1 MSYQALYRKYRPKTF
16 TEVYGQVQVVDTL
29 KSIID
34 SNNVTHA
41 YLFSGPRGT
50 GKTTLARIFAKAL
63 QCTEANKPCGK
74 CQSCLDAENGN
85 HNDIIEMDGASNNGV
100 DEIRDLREK
109 MKYAPS
115 TSKYKIYII
124 DEVHML
130 TTGAFNALLK
140 TLEEPPPHVIFMM
153 ATTELYKVPA
163 TILSR
168 CMRFELQELSRDNLI
183 ASLTDVAKNE
193 NVEITEEALSLI
205 AIEAKGGSR
214 DSLTLLEQVI
224 SYAQGNVITKAVA
237 QEALGGI
244 EDTDISV
251 FRQGLNENN
260 CESIFKVIEKVDAKG
275 KKVDDFIEQVIQS
288 IVNDVT
294 ASNREIA
301 ATEMLLESLRQYRYY
316 RQGILAI
323 KANVL
328 RFMTQEDRI
337 SQLEALLKTTT
348 FGVEDTKLKVG
359 TAQIEPEQN
368 VADQLPAEEVVIA
381 KEEPKVAPVKLEV
394 YHAPVEE
401 VTEEK
406 SEPEV
411 PEYFEGYG
419 VTKETT
425 VEDVK
430 TRNDIYESILQDKQ
444 ITEKLQEPEPITLIQ
459 DEIVKET
466 VAKMEEKKIFHEISV
481 TDDNVQHEKQMPIVA
496 KPQPL
501 MRVLIEA
508 ALFPEQSPIKYIRRR
523 WDLVS
528 GLPGDFYTNLLKETE
543 VRAASENTFIIAC
556 YRETAKKDLERDDVR
571 LMINE
576 ILKKELKIEIP
587 YLVVTENEWLK
598 TRGLFV
604 EQWKQGLIDETTL
617 SEYEEEQKDLG
628 VVEGQIGFQ
637 IEEPVDHTE
646 EEPES
651 VTQAKALFGDIV
663 EIR

>member
-16 TEVYGQVQVVDTL
+16 SEVYGQVQVVDTL
-29 KSIID
+29 KNIID

-63 QCTEANKPCGK
+63 QCSEGNRPCGK
-74 CQSCLDAENGN
+74 CQSCLDAESGN

-168 CMRFELQELSRDNLI
+168 CMRFELQELSKDNLT
-183 ASLTDVAKNE
+183 ASLSDVAKNE
-193 NVEITEEALSLI
+193 NIKITEEALAFI

-214 DSLTLLEQVI
+214 DSLTLFEQVI
-224 SYAQGNVITKAVA
+224 SYAQGKEITKQVA

-244 EDTDISV
+244 EDTDINV
-251 FRQGLNENN
+251 FRQGLIKNQYEEIAKIIENV
-260 CESIFKVIEKVDAKG
+260 ESKG
-275 KKVDDFIEQVIQS
+275 KKVDDFIEQVINS
-288 IVNDVT
+288 IVEDKT
-294 ASNREIA
+294 ASSREIA

-323 KANVL
+323 KANAL
-328 RFMTQEDRI
+328 RFMNQEDRLEKVE
-337 SQLEALLKTTT
+337 QLVKNITQSELQN
-348 FGVEDTKLKVG
+348 TKLLEQE
-359 TAQIEPEQN
+359 QIIQKNTEFPT
-368 VADQLPAEEVVIA
+368 VEEVIESTPTPEVTQA
-381 KEEPKVAPVKLEV
+381 VKLEV
-394 YHAPVEE
+394 HHNV
-401 VTEEK
+401 VEK
-406 SEPEV
+406 SEEKKEDAV
-411 PEYFEGYG
+411 PEYFEVYG
-419 VTKETT
+419 VTKEST

-430 TRNDIYESILQDKQ
+430 TRNDIYESILQDRQ
-444 ITEKLQEPEPITLIQ
+444 ITETIQEPITLIR
-459 DEIVKET
+459 DEIVKEVEST
-466 VAKMEEKKIFHEISV
+466 VEEKKIFHEISV
-481 TDDNVQHEKQMPIVA
+481 TEDNVQHTKEMPVVT

-508 ALFPEQSPIKYIRRR
+508 ALFPEQSQIKYIRRR
-523 WDLVS
+523 WELVS
-528 GLPGDFYTNLLKETE
+528 NLPSDFYTNILKETE

-556 YRETAKKDLERDDVR
+556 YRETTKNDLERDDVR
-571 LMINE
+571 LTINE

-587 YLVVTENEWLK
+587 YLVVTENEWMK
-598 TRGLFV
+598 TRSLFV

-617 SEYEEEQKDLG
+617 NEYEEEQQDLG
-628 VVEGQIGFQ
+628 IVEGQIGFQ
-637 IEEPVDHTE
+637 IEDAVEDVK